1 MLKFG
6 NRDGVYRLPFRDLE
20 CVQVV
25 ARQGGPGGPEVFKM
39 TLEQAGMQEIG
50 A

>member
-1 MLKFG
+1 MK
-6 NRDGVYRLPFRDLE
+6 RDGVYRLPFRDLE

-39 TLEQAGMQEIG
+39 TLEQAGMQEI
-50 A
+50 AA